1 MARRS
6 SGEEGQSHFDFD
18 VIVIG
23 AGTAGLTI
31 AKALRY
37 LSKGKVRVAMVERE
51 TGKIGGDCLYTGCI
65 PSKTLLAT
73 ARLYHQIR
81 HDAGERGIRVDGA
94 SLDFAAALK
103 HTRAVIEQIAEEDD
117 SPAIFTDMGVELIW
131 GEARFLDS
139 HTIQVGSRTYTAEKF
154 AITTG
159 SRPALPAVP
168 GLNNNELVT
177 NENFLELKQLPRSL
191 LIIGGGPI
199 AAEFSQ
205 MFTRFGSKVT
215 IVQRHEQ
222 ILPRE
227 DAELASMLQQYLEA
241 EGVTVLTNAVLER
254 VEEQQGEKVITVKV
268 NGASSQVHA
277 EVVLAAMGRT
287 PNIEALNLEAAGVEL
302 AWENGRVKGIGID
315 ARLRTSAANIWAAGD
330 IAGPYYFTHVA
341 EQEGRFVAQNILG
354 GKQKRDYRVLPW
366 VTFTDPE
373 LAHLGL
379 TETEARA
386 AHGEVIV
393 TRLKFSQIDRAR
405 TDGHTE
411 GMLKLITTRGVAG
424 SPLAVRLLGAHILG
438 PAAGELI
445 HEFAIVM
452 KNRLN
457 PGLAALT
464 IHAYPTLSL
473 ANRQVLGKR
482 FIASDGEA

>member
-1 MARRS
+1 MPRRS
-6 SGEEGQSHFDFD
+6 SKEEGQSHFDFD

-31 AKALRY
+31 ARTLRY

-51 TGKIGGDCLYTGCI
+51 AGKIGGDCLYTGCI

-73 ARLYHQIR
+73 ARLYHQIK
-81 HDAGERGIRVDGA
+81 HEAGGRGIRVEGA
-94 SLDFAAALK
+94 SLDFAAALQ
-103 HTRAVIEQIAEEDD
+103 HTRDLIGQIAEEDD
-117 SPAIFTDMGVELIW
+117 SPAIFSAMGVELIW
-131 GEARFLDS
+131 GEARFVDP
-139 HTIQVGSRTYTAEKF
+139 HTIEVNSRTYTAEKF

-159 SRPALPAVP
+159 TRPALPDVP
-168 GLNNNELVT
+168 GLNKDELVT

-191 LIIGGGPI
+191 LIIGGGPL

-215 IVQRHEQ
+215 IVQHHGQ

-227 DAELASMLQQYLEA
+227 DAELATMLQHYLET
-241 EGVTVLTNAVLER
+241 EGVTVLTNATVER
-254 VEEQQGEKVITVKV
+254 VEEQAGEKIITVKA
-268 NGASSQVHA
+268 NGTLVQVRA
-277 EVVLAAMGRT
+277 EVVLAAIGRT
-287 PNIEALNLEAAGVEL
+287 PNIEALNLDAAGVEL
-302 AWENGRVKGIGID
+302 ARENGRVKGIKID
-315 ARLRTSAANIWAAGD
+315 ARLRTSATHIWAAGD

-354 GKQKRDYRVLPW
+354 GKQKRDYRALPW

-386 AHGEVIV
+386 AHGEVVV
-393 TRLKFSQIDRAR
+393 TRLIFSQIDRAR
-405 TDGHTE
+405 TEGRTE
-411 GMLKLITTRGVAG
+411 GMLKLITTRGVGG

-438 PAAGELI
+438 PAAGVLI
-445 HEFAIVM
+445 HEFAVVM

-464 IHAYPTLSL
+464 IHAYPTFSL
-473 ANRQVLGKR
+473 ANRQALGKR
-482 FIASDGEA
+482 FVISDDGA